1 MKNTLLGL
9 LALTMLFSACS
20 KNDGDNDPQHNWQ
33 LSRIMMDHDTVRFSY
48 NADGTIK
55 QVNEYG
61 SDAGSY
67 SDSLQIIWQNGKIS
81 AINEYEGGV
90 AQPDMVFVYTGDQ
103 VKEIQHY
110 RDGVLSG
117 AVDSIVY
124 KDNKISEIH
133 YFNNEGVRS
142 YYHKLTWTGNNV
154 TRDEYYAYNFDG
166 TGILT
171 LQYITDYTYSD
182 KPSIGKLAKGDA
194 LFWFTME
201 IVHLSENAVVTSVT
215 VDSITDEGIS
225 QSAYTYTYDA
235 GGLLESSKETEND
248 LVSDETTVYNAK
260 FDYIDLK

>member
-1 MKNTLLGL
+1 MKNTLFGL

-61 SDAGSY
+61 ADAGFY
-67 SDSLQIIWQNGKIS
+67 SDSLQIVWQNGKIS
-81 AINEYEGGV
+81 AINEYEDGI
-90 AQPDMVFVYTGDQ
+90 ALPDQAFIYTGDQ
-103 VKEIQHY
+103 VKEIQY
-110 RDGVLSG
+110 YQDGALSG

-124 KDNKISEIH
+124 TDNKISEIH
-133 YFNNEGVRS
+133 HFNNEGVHT

-154 TRDEYYAYNFDG
+154 TQEEYYAYNFDG
-166 TGILT
+166 TGMLR
-171 LQYITDYTYSD
+171 LQYTTTYTYGD

-194 LFWFTME
+194 IFWFTME
-201 IVHLSENAVVTSVT
+201 ISHLSENAVTAAVTIDGMSEEET
-215 VDSITDEGIS
+215 R
-225 QSAYTYTYDA
+225 QSAYTYVYDA
-235 GGLLESSKETEND
+235 GGLLESSKETETD